1 MKKRNY
7 LSRRQMLVSA
17 SSSMVLGPLI
27 VLAGE
32 GSKDIFV
39 VKSPGCGCCE
49 AWVEILRDNG
59 FHVTTENLSSDLL
72 VKFKIESG
80 VPKDMMSCHTAK
92 IEGYFIEGHVP
103 TEDINRLISERPNAL
118 GLVVPGMPYGSP
130 GMGPEEKRE
139 SYNVF
144 LIRSNRTPELFN
156 HYPKAGLLV

>member
-1 MKKRNY
+1 M
-7 LSRRQMLVSA
+7 
-17 SSSMVLGPLI
+17 
-27 VLAGE
+27 
-32 GSKDIFV
+32 
-39 VKSPGCGCCE
+39 
-49 AWVEILRDNG
+49 
-59 FHVTTENLSSDLL
+59 
-72 VKFKIESG
+72 
-80 VPKDMMSCHTAK
+80 PKDMMSCHTSK